1 MYICTEN
8 CVNLMRKIVFVVF
21 FASLAMLFVG
31 TSCTD
36 KKTTSDISADV
47 DSMLTDTLGTD
58 SMEALIE
65 DEPMPKAA
73 DELFDDFIFNYA
85 ANRRLQTD
93 RTDYPV
99 NVDTYGKLSKVEKCK
114 WGMEHFFMRQ
124 GYYTLVFNS
133 ARQMDVVKDTAISSV
148 YVEKISFK
156 KSRVERWQFKRV
168 LGLWKMQ
175 GVRIMALTKHEDASF
190 LRFYNNFVTNPDIQS
205 VSIAESV
212 SFSGPDPEDDFSRM
226 TGELMAEQVP
236 AFLPWMPSGT
246 LYNIHYGD
254 QPYKPSNT
262 RIFVVRG
269 IANGMESELT
279 FQKKSGGWMLTK
291 LNT

>member
-1 MYICTEN
+1 
-8 CVNLMRKIVFVVF
+8 MRKIVFVVF
-21 FASLAMLFVG
+21 LASLAMLFVG
-31 TSCTD
+31 TGCTD
-36 KKTTSDISADV
+36 KKTTSDVSVSV
-47 DSMLTDTLGTD
+47 DTMLTDTLGTD

-73 DELFDDFIFNYA
+73 DELFDDFIFNFA
-85 ANRRLQTD
+85 ANRRLQSE

-99 NVDTYGKLSKVEKCK
+99 NVDTYGKLSKVEKSK

-133 ARQMDVVKDTAISSV
+133 ASQLDVVKDTAISSV
-148 YVEKISFK
+148 YVEKISFAK
-156 KSRVERWQFKRV
+156 RKVTRWQFNRV

-236 AFLPWMPSGT
+236 AFLPWLPSGT

>member
-1 MYICTEN
+1 
-8 CVNLMRKIVFVVF
+8 MRKIVFVVF
-21 FASLAMLFVG
+21 FASLTMLFVG
-31 TSCTD
+31 TGCTD
-36 KKTTSDISADV
+36 KKTTSDSSVSV

-73 DELFDDFIFNYA
+73 DELFDDFIFNFA
-85 ANRRLQTD
+85 ANRRLQSE

-99 NVDTYGKLSKVEKCK
+99 NVDTYGKLSKVEKSK

-133 ARQMDVVKDTAISSV
+133 ASQLDVVKDTAISSV
-148 YVEKISFK
+148 YVEKISFAK
-156 KSRVERWQFKRV
+156 RKVTRWQFNRV

-246 LYNIHYGD
+246 LYNIHYGA